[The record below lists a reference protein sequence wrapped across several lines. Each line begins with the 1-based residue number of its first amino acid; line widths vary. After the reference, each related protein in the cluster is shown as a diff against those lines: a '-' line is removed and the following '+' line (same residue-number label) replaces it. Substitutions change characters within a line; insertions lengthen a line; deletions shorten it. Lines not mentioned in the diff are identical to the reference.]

1 MIYITFLTIFILVII
16 GLIKHSKTLNK
27 LENNIK
33 FLNEYNK
40 SFVLYLNHYRGKTSS
55 VEEDQLYTY
64 LIKNSLKAQRTLGSL
79 GEIDYQPAFSN
90 YIIKNYQLVV
100 NVVSSL
106 RTHNDIDFV
115 LSKPM
120 LAEEFQMVKNQLLR
134 GISNNEEL
142 LQQIKKER
150 KNPIMLLREGVQ
162 FVVTLPISTL
172 YWTGLIQYTTLSK
185 ISNNAIFKF
194 FNSLITFIGLVSS
207 IITVTTGWEPF
218 KKLLNTFFNS

>member
-1 MIYITFLTIFILVII
+1 
-16 GLIKHSKTLNK
+16 
-27 LENNIK
+27 
-33 FLNEYNK
+33 
-40 SFVLYLNHYRGKTSS
+40 
-55 VEEDQLYTY
+55 
-64 LIKNSLKAQRTLGSL
+64 
-79 GEIDYQPAFSN
+79 
-90 YIIKNYQLVV
+90 
-100 NVVSSL
+100 
-106 RTHNDIDFV
+106 
-115 LSKPM
+115 M

-150 KNPIMLLREGVQ
+150 KNPFMLLREGVQ